1 MNVNEV
7 VSVLTSKFYDC
18 CGMRESSRPIGMDVK
33 VLCVVDPFLSW
44 TLTDPSF
51 RIRGHIHVF

>member
-33 VLCVVDPFLSW
+33 KVKVLCVVDPFC
-44 TLTDPSF
+44 
-51 RIRGHIHVF
+51 RGP